1 MTPKFPSFE
10 VPAEMRDFAEKSVEQ
25 AKKAFDGFMGAA
37 HKALDNVQ
45 GSGNSLQS
53 NAVDLT
59 KKAISTAEENVA
71 ASFEHAQ
78 RLVRAKDAQE
88 VMQLQAEFLREQF
101 AKFQGQMKDFGSNV
115 QQTMQSAAETVTKK
129 K

>member
-1 MTPKFPSFE
+1 MTPKFPTFE
-10 VPAEMRDFAEKSVEQ
+10 VPTEMRDFAEKSVEQ

-37 HKALDNVQ
+37 NKALDNVQ
-45 GSGNSLQS
+45 GSSNTVQS
-53 NAVDLT
+53 SAVDMT
-59 KKAISTAEENVA
+59 KKAIATAEENVA

-101 AKFQGQMKDFGSNV
+101 AKFQSQMKDFGSNV
-115 QQTMQSAAETVTKK
+115 QQTMQSAAANVTKK

>member
-37 HKALDNVQ
+37 HKAIDSAQ
-45 GSGNSLQS
+45 GSGNSFQS
-53 NAVDLT
+53 NAVDMT

-101 AKFQGQMKDFGSNV
+101 TKLQSQMKDFGSNV